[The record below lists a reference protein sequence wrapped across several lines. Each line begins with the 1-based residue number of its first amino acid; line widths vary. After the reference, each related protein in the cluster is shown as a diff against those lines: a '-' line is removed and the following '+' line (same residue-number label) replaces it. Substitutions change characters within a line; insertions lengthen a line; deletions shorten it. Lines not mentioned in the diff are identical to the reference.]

1 MATKDNT
8 EKNKRG
14 LSRRDFFKVTAAAGA
29 AGGFTS
35 ALDWSVVGPAE
46 KALAADPSTITT
58 CPFCSVGCNMVV
70 DVTGGAV
77 TDVYGDT
84 TCPINRGALCSKGSA
99 AIQLVTNEK
108 RIGVPENTTGITGP
122 VKRVGGSGQPQT
134 WTSISWDDALT
145 EIATAMVAARSAS
158 GTWMDGSTTPA
169 NVSGHAEGVAFL
181 GCSHATNE
189 ENWLYRK
196 LIANFGTTN
205 VDHQARI

>member
-8 EKNKRG
+8 KNKRG

-35 ALDWSVVGPAE
+35 ALDWAVVGPAE
-46 KALAADPSTITT
+46 KALAADSFTITT

-70 DVTGGAV
+70 EVTGGSV
-77 TDVYGDT
+77 SDVYGDT
-84 TCPINRGALCSKGSA
+84 TCPINRGALCSKGAA
-99 AIQLVTNEK
+99 AIQLVNNEK
-108 RIGVPENTTGITGP
+108 RIGVPENTTGLTGGP
-122 VKRVGGSGQPQT
+122 WRRIGGSGT
-134 WTSISWDDALT
+134 AWTSISWDTALT
-145 EIATAMVAARSAS
+145 EVATTMVAARN
-158 GTWMDGSTTPA
+158 GVWQDGSG
-169 NVSGHAEGVAFL
+169 NVTGKAEGVAFL